1 MDSMDP
7 MGYDLKRN
15 ETFEVIRGTWHM
27 SPKEACLMSE
37 CQPSQIQIE
46 KKVPGLLDM
55 SSYLEGPADKK
66 ITLIS
71 YRYL

>member
-1 MDSMDP
+1 

-15 ETFEVIRGTWHM
+15 EFLEVIPGAWHM

-46 KKVPGLLDM
+46 KNLPELLDM
-55 SSYLEGPADKK
+55 SSYREGPADKK

-71 YRYL
+71 YRYLYK